1 MEIKLIDRLPKF
13 VYIAII
19 VVLAFFVIKMSCHR
33 PQPALTDNGQKERK
47 AADSLQ
53 KVIDTANATAITKAD
68 NHVTKAKEAVK
79 RANLPRKV
87 IVEPSVEQMG
97 VDLIN
102 WKSE

>member
-1 MEIKLIDRLPKF
+1 MKITTTYSRL
-13 VYIAII
+13 AL
-19 VVLAFFVIKMSCHR
+19 VLGILLLLSLAVNYMQCHR

-53 KVIDTANATAITKAD
+53 TVIDTANATAITKAD
-68 NHVTKAKEAVK
+68 NHVAKAKEAVK
-79 RANLPRKV
+79 RSNLPRKV

-97 VDLIN
+97 VDLVN